1 MPVEIGGG
9 RMQVQSVEGM
19 VPATANRAV
28 PMLAPELLVLV
39 VDSVED
45 RRFLAR
51 AADGSILAM
60 RHAVSCLVTPI
71 PGDRVLTVQAGGE
84 IYVLAVLERAPGM
97 EAVPIRIE
105 TDGEF
110 DFVARRISFRAGILD
125 VFADAVTMV
134 GDAFNT
140 LFRRSKRIVGSE
152 TVIAKSTTLRAGERV
167 SVIAQADVQQA
178 GVLSQTVDGPIAIN
192 SHTAVVTASADI
204 RLNGER
210 INVG

>member
-39 VDSVED
+39 VDSVD
-45 RRFLAR
+45 DGRFLAR

-60 RHAVSCLVTPI
+60 RQAVSCLVTPV
-71 PGDRVLTVQAGGE
+71 PGDRVLTVRAGGE
-84 IYVLAVLERAPGM
+84 TYILAVLERAPGL
-97 EAVPIRIE
+97 EAVPLRIE
-105 TDGEF
+105 TEGEL

-125 VFADAVTMV
+125 VFGDAVTMM

-167 SVIAQADVQQA
+167 SVIAKPMCSRQVF
-178 GVLSQTVDGPIAIN
+178 
-192 SHTAVVTASADI
+192 
-204 RLNGER
+204 
-210 INVG
+210 